1 MAAFFDEDLLS
12 DSADEGADGAE
23 PADFE
28 APKFAAADED
38 RNSATGAGNGSSGAG
53 SHDTSVMTPLSAGRK
68 KRGCRGGA
76 GKDAAISKAQAGAKP
91 DNDAS
96 KRWRSGAIPT
106 APVFDGDVEGNPYC
120 LRQYRR
126 RLWRWVRITREFLPP
141 NEQALRALEQLRG
154 DAELELEEVE
164 DSRYDCNDGIS
175 VLLRDLETSFGEREL
190 FRQGGT
196 IREYESIGR
205 LQGESVNA
213 FIRRFRLLERKMQE
227 SKVPAYPEA
236 ARVVKLL
243 DGLRL
248 EERST
253 AQILLA
259 AGNKY
264 EMKGVLDALRVHY
277 PPGMSITGVPRH
289 RLELRKQQGRQWK
302 QWNTTWEDD
311 YEATT
316 EGDYLEAELEDQG
329 EYQDENVD
337 DGPEQDEETS
347 AMAHDEQS
355 NDMQALLSAAQ
366 ALTVTSK
373 RLAGLVQARGFYQS
387 GKSSSGGM
395 FKGSKGRGK
404 GGKSKGK
411 GFSSKGAGGKGNG
424 HPASGGKAKGKTE
437 QGKGAK
443 AGTPLHRSR
452 LKGSLCLGCGSPDHW
467 IKDCPSFNV
476 HNAQVST
483 AGIELDAEG
492 NVVAECWM
500 VTVEPEPEKI
510 VRLPALSPEDASTS
524 DFAQLQDLALEYIGC
539 NDKMTRNPS
548 VLLNYHNFQNAAF
561 MIADTGCQRQVAG
574 QAWHNQKALEIK
586 PLQALALDDSCHFSF
601 GPGRPLRSQGRFAYP
616 AAIGGE
622 PLMLCVSSVEASAPA
637 LLSRKAFESLG
648 AVPDVYSGTIYFRAL
663 DKSSQLWLSPCGHLS
678 IRIDE
683 WPEDPFAW
691 PLFDVPPEAPDAI
704 HPAAYRST
712 AALKKI
718 VDSARLVPHAFAS
731 MADQLAEHDGPSAR
745 VRDDSAADSPLLLSH
760 QPEAGPPRRHPPHP
774 HGAEYCHNYVVDEC
788 SDGSEKS
795 AQLGSLHEGP
805 VDMPTSFRWV
815 LDQKNDMI
823 LATPKASP
831 SAETPLN
838 LTKET
843 LDRTTSGTGA
853 LSRLFATVLHALASI
868 CAYKDPGNSGF
879 LSSTEAN
886 AGRQWHGTASTA
898 SNVSEERMSVDPE
911 PENPE
916 DWTQED
922 AWHLWHGTEFEDN
935 LEGSE
940 PGELFDPNNH
950 IPDVDAYGNVW
961 LSEMKVY
968 ELRTR
973 RARSMRK
980 YGVDVVEIYV
990 DAIYD
995 LKLHGPRD
1003 YDLLQELLLRHRSF
1017 LTIYEIPCTAWSRVQ
1032 HLNYDHQELQQL
1044 RQRQHG
1050 AIEAMVKTILALR
1063 QEGCHFL
1070 IENPAGT
1077 PFWDHPALRR
1087 LRSVPGAAMR
1097 TGHMCRFGLADKEGR
1112 LLKKPTAWLS
1122 DLPEVLNS
1130 VALECQ
1136 CEPQRAH
1143 GRCLGGQ
1150 ITRSAQVYTPKLC
1163 EAVVD
1168 GLQASLTA
1176 QGDERL
1182 CRSSAQGNEDDVAEV
1197 LFVDVNRHADA
1208 WKPLLQEAEER
1219 LRGKAAMSAIVKA
1232 ATPFFENIR
1241 TLVPWEL
1248 MRVQISRTPMVR
1260 RLPIEVIS
1268 AGAKHRGVVLHLS
1281 DDSIRI
1287 EAEAIKPILENSA
1300 SRFASPVRTAIFF
1313 YGTAPDSSLDPTENL
1328 QPESKHVPSASRAKQ
1343 TEELDGADAL
1353 LPFQAGYRDIT
1364 FPGLDRETPKW
1375 KLWCVI
1381 WFMPALMTML
1391 FALLGIFNVRIFGA
1405 PRIPYAYLN
1414 QVDSATSY
1422 QALAYLANRTEMEV
1436 LKVLVN
1442 GWFTFFGYP
1451 DQLLLDAE
1459 GAFKGYRFESLQA
1472 QCGVKLA
1479 YIPAD
1484 AHHQLGHAERHGQAI
1499 RYVVR
1504 ALVSQFAPTS
1514 TPEMNLVVSMATAA
1528 KNSLM
1533 RRSGSAPSQWV
1544 FGRLPR
1550 LPGALLSTGGTV
1562 EACQLLEDSE
1572 RLRQIESVR
1581 AEAMAQYIRF
1591 EYDSTLRAALLRK
1604 GRPFR
1609 GPFEVGQRVAYY
1621 RARNQLDGQG
1631 TLEGYRQGVI
1641 VALDGPNGNL
1651 CVRTLRGRLVL
1662 CSREQCR
1669 VVPPHAEEEWWQPGQ
1684 QDLDLLKNFEEDLPR
1699 HPLAFRALPRLLNL
1713 YLLTYLW
1720 MLAAS
1725 PFWMVPATPGG
1736 GLGGPAPLTL
1746 PSVPE
1751 DKVTS
1756 ERRSSGGLTSELERL
1771 IEAERSN
1778 FKMPF
1783 YAPRALR
1790 SVMLII
1796 VMMNNELS
1804 VMAKALSCARCGCR
1818 QFVTN
1823 PAEVLLW
1830 FDEVQERQAFD
1841 AILPAESDKQPLDDQ
1856 GGPADAPHPLQAQAL
1871 KTDVDH
1877 VPPTR
1882 RLDVLRRHARG
1893 AQLQAGWDG
1902 TPHELQPFFENH
1914 AFLNT
1919 AHIYGAHEEQ
1929 PGVTKADPLLD
1940 VLPEVP
1946 WGLRTDYSVSVSH
1959 NVRALSHRD
1968 YHNAKDSMN
1977 YHLTLGEH
1985 KGGRLWVQADDAE
1998 LTDPDGVVWRTINGK
2013 RVAGYYHDAFQQ
2025 VLEFSPSDLHETE
2038 KFVGDRWS
2046 ITAYTTRSI
2055 DTARLR
2061 DLHRLRQLGFSPVR
2075 HQGRK
2080 LRKWLEWSTFQAY
2093 PLTTAAEGQD
2103 QIAMETSGDEGDD
2116 GGHVHEASRAKKQ
2129 ALKKELPWKAMT
2141 PEERPSFVA
2150 AVKAEWQEWLKWSS
2164 CHPVKMKPGAVD
2176 RSLILKSRL
2185 CYRWKP
2191 KAEEEGKYKAKA
2203 RLVVAG
2209 FADPHLPLLTR
2220 DSPVL
2225 SRAGFMLLLQWS
2237 CSQKVALWNGDCR
2250 SAFLQGRPDDERPT
2264 PIFMAPPKDPIALEA
2279 IPEWNDTTL
2288 LYKLSA
2294 PVYGQSNAPRRWY
2307 LHVVDVMEGLN
2318 WTRHTLDP
2326 CLFLYRDNDAVVAVL
2341 GIHVDDVITA
2351 ALDGYAKVLDE
2362 VHSKFEWGSPWV
2374 SRDFKFV
2381 GRRIK
2386 QREDGTITI
2395 DQEGCVAEVPLTKTK
2410 LEPSTPLQHRLGD
2423 GVPQWHRVFTVAR
2436 WDHQGYV
2443 RATQDS
2449 FVRIHPVNLT
2459 NLLFICYG
2467 DSGWGN
2473 AYGGKSQGGLLV
2485 VATDDSVYTEP
2496 RSGSIL
2502 EWKSYRHQRVLR
2514 STLAAEA
2521 CALDRAQ
2528 DYGNYLA
2535 LMFSEM
2541 TDGQFL
2547 ATHNARP
2554 AYPVIPVT
2562 DSRSVWDSVHRMST
2576 TFAEKRVEVDI
2587 AGLRESC
2594 RGLRWV
2600 PTEQQKAD
2608 CLTKR
2613 SKTLRDEFRK
2623 FLANPLVTLTE
2634 ARSAEDMLTGQAN
2647 AKWR

>member
-1 MAAFFDEDLLS
+1 M
-12 DSADEGADGAE
+12 
-23 PADFE
+23 
-28 APKFAAADED
+28 
-38 RNSATGAGNGSSGAG
+38 
-53 SHDTSVMTPLSAGRK
+53 
-68 KRGCRGGA
+68 
-76 GKDAAISKAQAGAKP
+76 
-91 DNDAS
+91 
-96 KRWRSGAIPT
+96 
-106 APVFDGDVEGNPYC
+106 
-120 LRQYRR
+120 
-126 RLWRWVRITREFLPP
+126 
-141 NEQALRALEQLRG
+141 
-154 DAELELEEVE
+154 
-164 DSRYDCNDGIS
+164 
-175 VLLRDLETSFGEREL
+175 
-190 FRQGGT
+190 
-196 IREYESIGR
+196 
-205 LQGESVNA
+205 
-213 FIRRFRLLERKMQE
+213 
-227 SKVPAYPEA
+227 
-236 ARVVKLL
+236 
-243 DGLRL
+243 
-248 EERST
+248 
-253 AQILLA
+253 
-259 AGNKY
+259 
-264 EMKGVLDALRVHY
+264 
-277 PPGMSITGVPRH
+277 
-289 RLELRKQQGRQWK
+289 
-302 QWNTTWEDD
+302 
-311 YEATT
+311 
-316 EGDYLEAELEDQG
+316 
-329 EYQDENVD
+329 
-337 DGPEQDEETS
+337 
-347 AMAHDEQS
+347 
-355 NDMQALLSAAQ
+355 
-366 ALTVTSK
+366 
-373 RLAGLVQARGFYQS
+373 
-387 GKSSSGGM
+387 
-395 FKGSKGRGK
+395 
-404 GGKSKGK
+404 
-411 GFSSKGAGGKGNG
+411 
-424 HPASGGKAKGKTE
+424 
-437 QGKGAK
+437 
-443 AGTPLHRSR
+443 
-452 LKGSLCLGCGSPDHW
+452 
-467 IKDCPSFNV
+467 
-476 HNAQVST
+476 
-483 AGIELDAEG
+483 
-492 NVVAECWM
+492 
-500 VTVEPEPEKI
+500 
-510 VRLPALSPEDASTS
+510 
-524 DFAQLQDLALEYIGC
+524 
-539 NDKMTRNPS
+539 
-548 VLLNYHNFQNAAF
+548 
-561 MIADTGCQRQVAG
+561 
-574 QAWHNQKALEIK
+574 
-586 PLQALALDDSCHFSF
+586 
-601 GPGRPLRSQGRFAYP
+601 
-616 AAIGGE
+616 
-622 PLMLCVSSVEASAPA
+622 
-637 LLSRKAFESLG
+637 
-648 AVPDVYSGTIYFRAL
+648 
-663 DKSSQLWLSPCGHLS
+663 SPCGHLS

-718 VDSARLVPHAFAS
+718 VESARSVPHARAS
-731 MADQLAEHDGPSAR
+731 MDDQLAEHDGPFAR
-745 VRDDSAADSPLLLSH
+745 VRDDGAADSALLLSH
-760 QPEAGPPRRHPPHP
+760 QPEAGPPRCHPPHT
-774 HGAEYCHNYVVDEC
+774 HGAEHCHNYVVDEC

-795 AQLGSLHEGP
+795 AQLGPLHEGP
-805 VDMPTSFRWV
+805 GDLPTSFRSSGV
-815 LDQKNDMI
+815 RRGRGTSEDLRPLRSKVGFGPEERYDPGDAEGLSLGRDPAEPHEGDSGQAESGGKGQK
-823 LATPKASP
+823 ARRTCRTTPS
-831 SAETPLN
+831 
-838 LTKET
+838 
-843 LDRTTSGTGA
+843 RTTSGTGA

-868 CAYKDPGNSGF
+868 CAYKDSGNGGF
-879 LSSTEAN
+879 LSSAEAN
-886 AGRQWHGTASTA
+886 AGTSQAQDPPAASWTWQSDPRSTVAWNGVHGVQRVRGEDECGSRAREPRGLDARGRMAPVARDGVRGQPGGIGARRALRPEQPHSGRGRLRERA
-898 SNVSEERMSVDPE
+898 LSALRGSPDDPLQAEDRRVVS
-911 PENPE
+911 
-916 DWTQED
+916 
-922 AWHLWHGTEFEDN
+922 LKKGTCKR
-935 LEGSE
+935 L
-940 PGELFDPNNH
+940 L
-950 IPDVDAYGNVW
+950 GNAKALREVW

-973 RARSMRK
+973 RARSMRQ
-980 YGVDVVEIYV
+980 YGVDVVEVYGGHAGITEAALQRGLRVLQPV

-1003 YDLLQELLLRHRSF
+1003 YNLLQELLLRYRPF

-1044 RQRQHG
+1044 RQRQQG
-1050 AIEAMVKTILALR
+1050 AIEAMVKTILALHR
-1063 QEGCHFL
+1063 EGCHFL

-1077 PFWDHPALRR
+1077 TFWDHPALRR

-1136 CEPQRAH
+1136 CEPQQAH

-1150 ITRSAQVYTPKLC
+1150 VTRSAQVYTPRLC

-1176 QGDERL
+1176 HGDERF
-1182 CRSSAQGNEDDVAEV
+1182 CMSPAQGSEDDVAEV
-1197 LFVDVNRHADA
+1197 LFVDVNRHVDS

-1343 TEELDGADAL
+1343 TEELDSADAL
-1353 LPFQAGYRDIT
+1353 MPFQAGYRDIT

-1375 KLWCVI
+1375 LLQ
-1381 WFMPALMTML
+1381 ALRRIHTNLGHPPKEALVRHLVHAGAHDNAVRAARHLQCEVCRRVAPPRAARPVKPFVPHRFNDRLSLDIL
-1391 FALLGIFNVRIFGA
+1391 FLKDIRGA
-1405 PRIPYAYLN
+1405 TYAYLN

-1641 VALDGPNGNL
+1641 VALDGPNGNIW
-1651 CVRTLRGRLVL
+1651 VRTLRGRLVL

-1699 HPLAFRALPRLLNL
+1699 HPLAFRAADGGAAPAADPLPADLPLDARGQPVLEPSPPL
-1713 YLLTYLW
+1713 
-1720 MLAAS
+1720 MLEPLMLVPPTPRTIPSTPRIA
-1725 PFWMVPATPGG
+1725 PATPGG
-1736 GLGGPAPLTL
+1736 GHGGPTPLTL

-1751 DKVTS
+1751 DKALVRESTDSAQDLPLVPEQSSATSAQDLALVPEQSSATSAQDLALVPEQSSASSSMLPTRGESVSRASRTLPTRGESVSRQTSNRDDSVSRQVTS

-1771 IEAERSN
+1771 IEAEYPDQRGTKRHASST
-1778 FKMPF
+1778 PEEVQLQD
-1783 YAPRALR
+1783 ALLR
-1790 SVMLII
+1790 SARPPFSDTAHRDDEQRVVGDGEGHIDIAQSFPVAWNSDLTFCRQCGEQHR
-1796 VMMNNELS
+1796 VLRDE
-1804 VMAKALSCARCGCR
+1804 APSCARCGCR

-1823 PAEVLLW
+1823 PADVLSW

-1856 GGPADAPHPLQAQAL
+1856 GGPADAPHPLQAQAW
-1871 KTDVDH
+1871 KADVDH
-1877 VPPTR
+1877 VSPTR
-1882 RLDVLRRHARG
+1882 RLDILRRHARG

-1919 AHIYGAHEEQ
+1919 AHIYGDHEER
-1929 PGVTKADPLLD
+1929 PGVTKGLGDDRLVNFATSSTTSTSECLAANLLKQGVFDHDACQQLLD
-1940 VLPEVP
+1940 TVRLRPP
-1946 WGLRTDYSVSVSH
+1946 SRSCHTDRTDSGNLVLGLFSHGNFSGITRDTVKHEQLTRYLTSYLKFHGICGPTTSVSVSH
-1959 NVRALSHRD
+1959 NVGALPHRD

-1985 KGGRLWVQADDAE
+1985 TGGRLWVQADGAE
-1998 LTDPDGVVWRTINGK
+1998 LTDPGGVVWRKINGK

-2093 PLTTAAEGQD
+2093 PLTAAAESQE

-2164 CHPVKMKPGAVD
+2164 CHPVQMKPGAVD

-2279 IPEWNDTTL
+2279 IPEWNDSTL

-2326 CLFLYRDNDAVVAVL
+2326 CLFLYRDNDTVVAVL

-2381 GRRIK
+2381 GRRVK

-2395 DQEGCVAEVPLTKTK
+2395 DQEGYVAEVPLTKTK
-2410 LEPSTPLQHRLGD
+2410 LEPSTPLQDYPDLVTEYRSGIGSLQWLAGTTRGD
-2423 GVPQWHRVFTVAR
+2423 ISADVSLIQKPPKDLLVSDLLEINAVLR
-2436 WDHQGYV
+2436 YV

-2449 FVRIHPVNLT
+2449 FVRLHPVNLT

-2496 RSGSIL
+2496 RPGSIL